1 MTRRMIVML
10 LAGAFALSM
19 AAGAFAQDGGEG
31 RGGRRKVGDR
41 RRGNR
46 GDQRDRGQKMDPA
59 TQHRRMAFGAI
70 QVMHAAAQLPAAKEI
85 NEKFAKEMRE
95 MLGGGM
101 KDLRERIRKAKE
113 GGADRE
119 AIMKMIKEA
128 REAAQQ
134 AMQEKG
140 KQLLAVQIRYCKA
153 LLDVAENNQEA
164 LAKQLAESRKKMME
178 RIKER
183 RGKRGDDRGRN
194 RRGRREDAGAGHR
207 GGRPRPDD
215 KNVEVI
221 E

>member
-31 RGGRRKVGDR
+31 RGGRRKGNREGRRDR
-41 RRGNR
+41 RR
-46 GDQRDRGQKMDPA
+46 KVDPA
-59 TQHRRMAFGAI
+59 QQRRRMAFGAI
-70 QVMHAAAQLPAAKEI
+70 RVMHAAAQLPAAKEI

-128 REAAQQ
+128 RGAAQQ

-164 LAKQLAESRKKMME
+164 LAKQLAEGRKKMME
-178 RIKER
+178 RMKER

-194 RRGRREDAGAGHR
+194 RRGRRQDAGAGRR